1 MNWKKLC
8 PRWVQHR
15 LDTSRWLADRFAE
28 QVAREVPPGARVL
41 DAGAGEC
48 LYRPLFAHAEYVGL
62 DSAQGFEKLD
72 FARLDCLG
80 SLLRLPFR
88 DGSFNAVL
96 SINVLEHVTE
106 PRAAM
111 QEMARVLEPG
121 GTLHLMAPQSV
132 RLHYAPYDFYRFTE
146 YGLRYL
152 AEQAGLRVEEV
163 SAEGG
168 YWLLLG
174 HQLSRATGY
183 LFPNWRP
190 LWLKVPFWPLE
201 GLMKILVSVLFP
213 LLSLALD
220 RLDRKRTHTLGHTL
234 RARKPERAGS
244 AT

>member
-8 PRWVQHR
+8 PRWVQRR

-28 QVAREVPPGARVL
+28 QVARELPPGARIL

-48 LYRPLFAHAEYVGL
+48 LYRPLFAHADYVGL

-72 FARLDCLG
+72 FGRLDCLG
-80 SLLRLPFR
+80 SLLQLPFR
-88 DGSFNAVL
+88 DGSFRAVL

-106 PRAAM
+106 PGAAM
-111 QEMARVLEPG
+111 REMARVLRAG
-121 GTLHLMAPQSV
+121 GAVYLMAPQSV
-132 RLHYAPYDFYRFTE
+132 RLHYPPYDFYRFTE

-152 AEQAGLRVEEV
+152 AGQAGLQVEEV
-163 SAEGG
+163 TAEGG

-190 LWLKVPFWPLE
+190 WWLKVPFWPLE
-201 GLMKILVSVLFP
+201 GLTKLFVSVLFP
-213 LLSLALD
+213 LLCLRLD
-220 RLDRKRTHTLGHTL
+220 RLDRKRTYTLGHTL
-234 RARKPERAGS
+234 RARKPETAAGG
-244 AT
+244 T

>member
-8 PRWVQHR
+8 PRWVQRR

-28 QVAREVPPGARVL
+28 RVARELPAGARVL

-62 DSAQGFEKLD
+62 DYAQGFEKLD
-72 FARLDCLG
+72 FAQLDCLG
-80 SLLRLPFR
+80 SLLQLPLR
-88 DGSFNAVL
+88 DGAFAAVL

-111 QEMARVLEPG
+111 REMARVLEPG

-132 RLHYAPYDFYRFTE
+132 RVHYAPYDFYRFTE

-152 AEQAGLRVEEV
+152 AEQAGLDVEEV
-163 SAEGG
+163 SPEGG
-168 YWLLLG
+168 YWLLMG
-174 HQLSRATGY
+174 YQLTRATGY

-190 LWLKVPFWPLE
+190 WWLKVPFWPLE
-201 GLMKILVSVLFP
+201 GLSKLFFSVLFP
-213 LLSLALD
+213 LVTPLLD
-220 RLDRKRTHTLGHTL
+220 RLDRKRTYTLGHTV
-234 RARKPERAGS
+234 RARKPSPGE
-244 AT
+244 